1 MFHGFSEKVISFAAK
16 NKYISQEE
24 FEEYTYG
31 FELILSILLT
41 DITVLL
47 IGLLMNMLVE
57 SIVFWVVYKILRK
70 YTGGFHFD
78 SGVICYL
85 SSCIMGPIV
94 LLIIRYCPYDAV
106 TYSICTAA
114 SLMILFLLSPIEA
127 IQKPL
132 DDTEKKVF
140 GKWARILISIAA
152 VVFALCVW
160 RHAYTAKILAVS
172 IMAVTL
178 FAIMGKIKLM
188 YYKNS

>member
-78 SGVICYL
+78 
-85 SSCIMGPIV
+85 
-94 LLIIRYCPYDAV
+94 
-106 TYSICTAA
+106 
-114 SLMILFLLSPIEA
+114 LLSILVYHGPYRIV
-127 IQKPL
+127 
-132 DDTEKKVF
+132 DHKV
-140 GKWARILISIAA
+140 LS
-152 VVFALCVW
+152 L
-160 RHAYTAKILAVS
+160 
-172 IMAVTL
+172 
-178 FAIMGKIKLM
+178 
-188 YYKNS
+188 